1 MERWPLFSSCA
12 QRALLFAL
20 RPATPCTLRHA
31 PAPSPP
37 FTLGSAPWLQ
47 NRTPK
52 KKGTKVLEGKTRSSE
67 VRFALPAPPLHLAP
81 RPLSNCPQA
90 NHQRRSPPPILLQ
103 VPLQLQVTGTG
114 RTTMV
119 DASPTMTAARL
130 SRVIEKQTGV
140 PRGSFALYHGSK
152 PMRGTLEESGVA
164 FGSTVELKFRGR
176 GGGPEPQA
184 ANSLE
189 VEIAARP
196 AQVNRGPTA
205 MMRGCN

>member
-1 MERWPLFSSCA
+1 M
-12 QRALLFAL
+12 
-20 RPATPCTLRHA
+20 
-31 PAPSPP
+31 
-37 FTLGSAPWLQ
+37 
-47 NRTPK
+47 
-52 KKGTKVLEGKTRSSE
+52 
-67 VRFALPAPPLHLAP
+67 
-81 RPLSNCPQA
+81 
-90 NHQRRSPPPILLQ
+90 
-103 VPLQLQVTGTG
+103 QLQVTGTG

-140 PRGSFALYHGSK
+140 PRGSFALYHASK
-152 PMRGTLEESGVA
+152 PMCGTLEESGVA
-164 FGSTVELKFRGR
+164 SGSTVELKFRGR

-184 ANSLE
+184 TNSLE